1 MMTSDCSLIKHF
13 SEIKD
18 FRLERKK
25 LHQLMDIIVLT
36 VCASLSGAEGW
47 EAIEEF
53 GHNKLDWLRRFV
65 PLKNGV
71 PSHDCLAYV
80 ISRLSP
86 KEFQRCFMNWVNAI
100 REELP
105 DEVIAIDGKT
115 ARRSHDRK
123 RGQNPLHMVSAW
135 GCANRLVLGQEAT
148 EEKSNEITAIP
159 KLLALLEL
167 KGCIVTIDAMGCQ
180 RAIAEQIVDQGGDY
194 CLGLKGNQGELHE
207 AADDFFTT
215 ARQENFNAVKYDY
228 HEEID
233 QGHGRLEIRRYW
245 ITEELCTLPNL
256 ELWKGLCSIGL
267 VERECHV
274 GDQVTLEQRYFI
286 NSTKA
291 DAKIFAHAVRS
302 HWGVEN
308 RLHWRLDVVFREDD
322 SRIRKGNAAAIMT
335 TIRHVCINLFQQET
349 SKLSM
354 KKKKLKAAWN
364 DEYRSKLLLES

>member
-1 MMTSDCSLIKHF
+1 MLPTDCSLIKHF
-13 SEIKD
+13 SNVTDPRI
-18 FRLERKK
+18 ERKK

-53 GHNKLDWLRRFV
+53 GHNKLDWLRQFV
-65 PLKNGV
+65 PLKNGI

-86 KEFQRCFMNWVNAI
+86 KEFQRCFIDWVNAI
-100 REELP
+100 REVIP

-135 GCANRLVLGQEAT
+135 GCANGLVLGQEAT

-180 RAIAEQIVDQGGDY
+180 RTIAEQIVDQGGDY

-207 AADDFFTT
+207 AVEDFFNT
-215 ARQENFNAVKYDY
+215 AKQANFNHVEYAY

-233 QGHGRLEIRRYW
+233 NDHGRLETRRYW
-245 ITEELCTLPNL
+245 ITEALCTLPKT
-256 ELWKGLCSIGL
+256 ELWKELRSIGF
-267 VERECHV
+267 VERECHI
-274 GDQVTLEQRYFI
+274 GDKVTIEQRCFI
-286 NSTKA
+286 NSIKA
-291 DAKIFAHAVRS
+291 DAQLFARAVRH
-302 HWGVEN
+302 HWGIEN
-308 RLHWRLDVVFREDD
+308 QLHWRLDVVFREDD
-322 SRIRKGNAAAIMT
+322 NRIRKGNAAAIMT
-335 TIRHVCINLFQQET
+335 TIRHICVNLFQQEE

-354 KKKKLKAAWN
+354 KKKRLKAAWN
-364 DEYRSKLLLES
+364 DRYRAKLLLGK